1 MASGSRPFVRDWTPS
16 LCVLYVPPTWTT
28 GDVLTSRCAAVTK
41 RFGDLVAVDRVDL
54 EVQPGE
60 FLALLGPSGC
70 GKTTTLRMIAG
81 FDEPTEGEIEI
92 DGRSTV
98 GIPPNK
104 RNVNTVFQA
113 YALFPHMTVLDNVAY
128 GLKQRK
134 VGKEERYREAGEA
147 LELVR
152 LTGRE
157 QAKPA
162 ELSGGMQ
169 QRVALA
175 RALVMK
181 PKVLLLDEPLG
192 ALDLKLRKAMQVELK
207 RIQRDVGITFVVVT
221 HDQEEAMAMAD
232 RIAVMNAG
240 RIDQLDVPS
249 EIYDRPA
256 TPFVADFIGDMN
268 HLEGTLESDDGNLV
282 AAVGDAR
289 FGIGRVVREARP
301 GERVR
306 LGVRPEEVHAN
317 TRGDGVPAT
326 CQTAMVLGHH
336 VQIVATLETGDEIV
350 ALQRRA
356 GDERLE
362 DVGAGRQGVARLERR
377 PPRCC
382 SVPPDGAAEEAAGDP
397 LEVQA

>member
-1 MASGSRPFVRDWTPS
+1 MELGATPDV
-16 LCVLYVPPTWTT
+16 VLR
-28 GDVLTSRCAAVTK
+28 GVTK
-41 RFGDLVAVDRVDL
+41 RFGDFTAVEDVDL
-54 EVQPGE
+54 EVRPGE

-81 FDEPTEGEIEI
+81 FEEPTEGAIEI
-92 DGRSTV
+92 GGRAANGV
-98 GIPPNK
+98 PPNK
-104 RNVNTVFQA
+104 RDVNTVFQQ
-113 YALFPHMTVLDNVAY
+113 YALFPHMTVLDNVSY

-134 VGKEERYREAGEA
+134 VGKEERRRKASEA

-157 QAKPA
+157 HAKPA

-175 RALVMK
+175 RALIMQ

-207 RIQRDVGITFVVVT
+207 TIQRDVGITFIVVT

-240 RIDQLDVPS
+240 RIDQLDAPDAV
-249 EIYDRPA
+249 YDRPT

-268 HLEGTLESDDGNLV
+268 HLQGTLERDGDQLV
-282 AAVGDAR
+282 ASVGAAR
-289 FGIGRVVREARP
+289 FGIGREVRPAHV
-301 GERVR
+301 GSRVR
-306 LGVRPEEVHAN
+306 IGVRPEEVHASLG
-317 TRGDGVPAT
+317 GDGVPAT

-336 VQIVATLETGDEIV
+336 LQIVATLDSGEEIL
-350 ALQRRA
+350 ARQRRTGEEDLHGIGA
-356 GDERLE
+356 GDRLALVWGPAAALLLGPA
-362 DVGAGRQGVARLERR
+362 DGAGAADAALE
-377 PPRCC
+377 
-382 SVPPDGAAEEAAGDP
+382 
-397 LEVQA
+397 LQA

>member
-1 MASGSRPFVRDWTPS
+1 M
-16 LCVLYVPPTWTT
+16 CVLYGPRHMERGVTP
-28 GDVLTSRCAAVTK
+28 DVVLRGVTK
-41 RFGDLVAVDRVDL
+41 AFGDLVAVDDVDL
-54 EVQPGE
+54 EVRPGE

-81 FDEPTEGEIEI
+81 FDEPTSGEIEI
-92 DGRSTV
+92 GGRPAV
-98 GIPPNK
+98 GVPPNK
-104 RNVNTVFQA
+104 RDVNTVFQQ
-113 YALFPHMTVLDNVAY
+113 YALFPHMTVLDNVGY

-134 VGKEERYREAGEA
+134 VDKRERRRQATEA

-157 QAKPA
+157 SAKPA
-162 ELSGGMQ
+162 QLSGGMQ

-175 RALVMK
+175 RARVMK

-207 RIQRDVGITFVVVT
+207 RIQRDVGITFIVVT

-240 RIDQLDVPS
+240 RIDQLDAPS

-268 HLEGTLESDDGNLV
+268 HLEGTLERADGDLV
-282 AAVGDAR
+282 ATVGAAR
-289 FGIGRVVREARP
+289 FGIGRVVQEASP

-306 LGVRPEEVHAN
+306 IGVRPEEVHAN
-317 TRGDGVPAT
+317 TRGDGAPSPCSTAARRSSRSSAAAGTRASSTSAPAT
-326 CQTAMVLGHH
+326 RSGS
-336 VQIVATLETGDEIV
+336 
-350 ALQRRA
+350 A
-356 GDERLE
+356 GP
-362 DVGAGRQGVARLERR
+362 R

-382 SVPPDGAAEEAAGDP
+382 SAQRTARAAATPRTPSKHRPDPRKEATD
-397 LEVQA
+397 

>member
-1 MASGSRPFVRDWTPS
+1 VERGETP
-16 LCVLYVPPTWTT
+16 
-28 GDVLTSRCAAVTK
+28 DVALRGLTK
-41 RFGDLVAVDRVDL
+41 RFGDLVAVDDIDL
-54 EVQPGE
+54 EVHPGE

-81 FDEPTEGEIEI
+81 FDEPSAGEIEI
-92 DGRSTV
+92 GGRSALGV
-98 GIPPNK
+98 PPNK
-104 RNVNTVFQA
+104 RDVNTVFQA
-113 YALFPHMTVLDNVAY
+113 YALFPHLTVLDNVAY

-134 VGKEERYREAGEA
+134 VGKEERYRQAAEA

-157 QAKPA
+157 HAKPA

-175 RALVMK
+175 RALVMN

-207 RIQRDVGITFVVVT
+207 RIQRDVGITFIVVT

-240 RIDQLDVPS
+240 HIDQLDKPS
-249 EIYDRPA
+249 EIYDRPS

-268 HLEGTLESDDGNLV
+268 HLEGTLEREGDKLV
-282 AAVGDAR
+282 AGVGAAR

-301 GERVR
+301 GDRVR
-306 LGVRPEEVHAN
+306 IGLRPEDVHAN
-317 TRGDGVPAT
+317 TRGDGTPAT
-326 CQTAMVLGHH
+326 CQTAMVLGQN
-336 VQIVATLETGDEIV
+336 VQLVAVMESGDEIV
-350 ALQRRA
+350 ALQRRS
-356 GDERLE
+356 GDE
-362 DVGAGRQGVARLERR
+362 QLERVR
-377 PPRCC
+377 EGDTVWLGWNPNAALLL
-382 SVPPDGAAEEAAGDP
+382 GAADAASRLRP
-397 LEVQA
+397 AEPVEVQA

>member
-1 MASGSRPFVRDWTPS
+1 MDNGGRPDV
-16 LCVLYVPPTWTT
+16 VLR
-28 GDVLTSRCAAVTK
+28 GVTK
-41 RFGDLVAVDRVDL
+41 RYGDLVAVDSVDL
-54 EVQPGE
+54 EVQNGE

-147 LELVR
+147 LELVH

-181 PKVLLLDEPLG
+181 PRVLLLDEPLG

-268 HLEGTLESDDGNLV
+268 HLGGTLERDDGKLV
-282 AAVGDAR
+282 ATVGDAR

-317 TRGDGVPAT
+317 TRGEGAPAT
-326 CQTAMVLGHH
+326 CLTAMVLGHH
-336 VQIVATLETGDEIV
+336 VQIVATLESGDEIV

-362 DVGAGRQGVARLERR
+362 EIGPGDKLWLGWSASAALLLGPA
-377 PPRCC
+377 
-382 SVPPDGAAEEAAGDP
+382 DGAAEEAAGDP